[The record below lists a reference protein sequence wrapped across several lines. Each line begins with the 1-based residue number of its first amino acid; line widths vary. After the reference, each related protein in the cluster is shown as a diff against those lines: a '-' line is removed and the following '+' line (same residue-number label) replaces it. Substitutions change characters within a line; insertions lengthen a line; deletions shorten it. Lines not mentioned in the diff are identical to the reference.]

1 MHSGSH
7 PRTLIRITTN
17 TILII
22 ITIIIIQIS
31 IITMVMMTTAI
42 KENHDDHRGAEVLR
56 RHPRSPILNIMNRI
70 LVIMVNVMILAL
82 IIIMRVIVIPVI
94 RIKRRIIIVGISKCL
109 WGSPRETG
117 YYNHDHEQEEEQ
129 K

>member
-56 RHPRSPILNIMNRI
+56 RHPRSLILNIMNRI

-82 IIIMRVIVIPVI
+82 IIMRVIVIPVI
-94 RIKRRIIIVGISKCL
+94 RIKRRNKQVSLGQSTRDWL
-109 WGSPRETG
+109 LQS
-117 YYNHDHEQEEEQ
+117 
-129 K
+129 

>member
-1 MHSGSH
+1 M
-7 PRTLIRITTN
+7 
-17 TILII
+17 
-22 ITIIIIQIS
+22 
-31 IITMVMMTTAI
+31 
-42 KENHDDHRGAEVLR
+42 R
-56 RHPRSPILNIMNRI
+56 RHPRSLILNIMNRI

-82 IIIMRVIVIPVI
+82 IIMRVIVIPVI

>member
-22 ITIIIIQIS
+22 IIIIQIS
-31 IITMVMMTTAI
+31 IITMVMMTTPI
-42 KENHDDHRGAEVLR
+42 KGNHDDHCGAEVLR
-56 RHPRSPILNIMNRI
+56 RHPRSLILNIMNRI

-82 IIIMRVIVIPVI
+82 IIMRVIVIPVI

>member
-22 ITIIIIQIS
+22 IIIIQIN
-31 IITMVMMTTAI
+31 IITMVLMTTPI
-42 KENHDDHRGAEVLR
+42 KGNHDDHCGAEVLR
-56 RHPRSPILNIMNRI
+56 RRHQRSLILNIMNRI

-82 IIIMRVIVIPVI
+82 IIMRVIVIPVI
-94 RIKRRIIIVGISKCL
+94 RIKRRIIIVGIGKCL